1 MISVRFFQESAVC
14 IFGYLDLENNWNGEV
29 IGEEVPFLSRAVF
42 LVEPLVQCL
51 LTFLRLIPFNRVL
64 HACGGDSPTVK
75 LFSLLFYNYNFAT
88 AMNDNLSVPY
98 AGHLTCNPCG
108 GSDSW
113 VRTTGL
119 DTSKARML
127 ILKTVINTN
136 DNRKASCRKCVVNHL

>member
-64 HACGGDSPTVK
+64 HACGGDSPTIK
-75 LFSLLFYNYNFAT
+75 LFSLLSHNCNFL
-88 AMNDNLSVPY
+88 MNQN
-98 AGHLTCNPCG
+98 
-108 GSDSW
+108 
-113 VRTTGL
+113 
-119 DTSKARML
+119 
-127 ILKTVINTN
+127 
-136 DNRKASCRKCVVNHL
+136 VNIYVFLWF